1 MHIRRAVLREIPL
14 ELREYFEISSGGTQ
28 ARRVLLLTLEG
39 EGVKGWSEC
48 VAGETPS
55 YSYET
60 TDTAWHVLTQWLL
73 PALVGLDADDARNLH
88 PAPWLRGH
96 PMARATVEMACW
108 DLEAKRRK
116 VSLTTLLGG
125 RAESVAVGVSIGIQA
140 SDDALLRKVDGYLE
154 EGYRKIKIKIK
165 PGRDVEMLRVVR
177 DRFPEAPVMA
187 DANSA
192 YRLPDDLSRL
202 RELDEFGL
210 MMIEQPLSHE
220 DMLDHAELQRRID
233 TPVCLDES
241 VRSPGDARLALHLKA
256 GQIVNIKPGRVGG
269 LASSRAIHDLCRGAG
284 WPVWC
289 GGMLE
294 SGIGRAHNV
303 ALATLPGFTVP
314 GDISDSKR
322 YWTEDVVEPE
332 FEMED
337 GLMPVPDRPGIGVRP
352 RVERIEALTVRKKVF
367 AA

>member
-14 ELREYFEISSGGTQ
+14 ELREYFEISSGGIQ

-39 EGVKGWSEC
+39 EGVEGWSEC

-73 PALVGLDADDARNLH
+73 PALVGLEADDARNLH

-96 PMARATVEMACW
+96 PMARATVEMAGW

-303 ALATLPGFTVP
+303 ALATLPGFTLP

-352 RVERIEALTVRKKVF
+352 RVERIEALTVRKEVF